1 LRLSAAAKLG
11 IDARSQSERSL
22 RILVVFAH
30 PLETSFVSALHARV
44 VEILRAG
51 GHVVDDLD
59 LYAEKFNPVMSR
71 DGLLRYVD
79 TSANTR
85 EVGGYVE
92 RLRAAEALVLVFPVW
107 FDGLPAILQG
117 YFQRVFLPGV
127 AIRIDE
133 AGLFHPNLHHIKRM
147 AAVCA
152 YGEGRE
158 DVAAKG
164 DPPLRFVRDN
174 IGALIDSR
182 GRFRYLALYNMD
194 FNASSRRA
202 AFMKRVARAFESW

>member
-1 LRLSAAAKLG
+1 VRLE

-22 RILVVFAH
+22 HILVVFAH

-59 LYAEKFNPVMSR
+59 LHAEKFDPVMSR
-71 DGLLRYVD
+71 DGLLHYVD
-79 TSANTR
+79 TGANTR
-85 EVGGYVE
+85 EVEGYVH

-117 YFQRVFLPGV
+117 YFQRVFVPGV
-127 AIRIDE
+127 SVRIDE
-133 AGLFHPNLHHIKRM
+133 AGLFHPNLHNIKRM

-152 YGEGRE
+152 YGEGRMG
-158 DVAAKG
+158 VAAKK
-164 DPPLRFVRDN
+164 DPPRRFVRDN
-174 IGALIDSR
+174 IRALIDPT
-182 GRFRYLALYNMD
+182 GPFQYLALYNMD
-194 FNASSRRA
+194 LSASSRRA
-202 AFMKRVARAFESW
+202 AFMKRVTRAFESW

>member
-1 LRLSAAAKLG
+1 
-11 IDARSQSERSL
+11 L

-44 VEILRAG
+44 VEVLRAG
-51 GHVVDDLD
+51 GHDVDDLD
-59 LYAEKFNPVMSR
+59 LYAEKFDPVMPR
-71 DGLLRYVD
+71 DTLLHYID

-85 EVGGYVE
+85 EVEGYVE

-107 FDGLPAILQG
+107 FDGLPAIMQG

-127 AIRIDE
+127 ATRIDE
-133 AGLFHPNLHHIKRM
+133 AGLFHPNLHHIKRI

-152 YGEGRE
+152 YGEARR
-158 DVAAKG
+158 DVVAKS
-164 DPPLRFVRDN
+164 DPPQRFVRNN
-174 IGALIDSR
+174 IGALIDPT
-182 GRFRYLALYNMD
+182 GRFEYLALYNMD

-202 AFMKRVARAFESW
+202 AFMKRVTGAFEGW

>member
-1 LRLSAAAKLG
+1 MRLG
-11 IDARSQSERSL
+11 IGASNQPERSL
-22 RILVVFAH
+22 RVLVIFAH

-51 GHVVDDLD
+51 RHVVDDLD
-59 LYAEKFNPVMSR
+59 LYAEKFDPVMSR
-71 DGLLRYVD
+71 EGLLRYVD

-85 EVGGYVE
+85 EVEGYVE

-127 AIRIDE
+127 SVRIDE
-133 AGLFHPNLHHIKRM
+133 AGLFHPNLRNIRRM

-152 YGEGRE
+152 YGEGRMG
-158 DVAAKG
+158 VAAKK
-164 DPPLRFVRDN
+164 DPPRRFVRDN
-174 IGALIDSR
+174 IRALIDPK
-182 GRFRYLALYNMD
+182 GRVPVSGPLQHGLQ
-194 FNASSRRA
+194 
-202 AFMKRVARAFESW
+202 RVARRRPHS

>member
-1 LRLSAAAKLG
+1 V
-11 IDARSQSERSL
+11 

-44 VEILRAG
+44 VEILRAA
-51 GHVVDDLD
+51 GHLVDDLD
-59 LYAEKFNPVMSR
+59 LYAEKFDPVMSR
-71 DGLLRYVD
+71 EGLSRYVD
-79 TSANTR
+79 PNANAR
-85 EVGGYVE
+85 DVQAYVE
-92 RLRAAEALVLVFPVW
+92 RLRAAQALVLVFPVW
-107 FDGLPAILQG
+107 FDGLPAIMQG

-152 YGEGRE
+152 YGEGRR
-158 DVAAKG
+158 DVSAKG

-174 IGALIDSR
+174 IGALIDPK
-182 GRFRYLALYNMD
+182 GRFEYLALYDMN
-194 FNASSRRA
+194 FTATHRRA
-202 AFMKRVARAFESW
+202 AFMNRVTRAFEAW